1 MIKNY
6 KKLIIFKNWDFSIG
20 LIISLFSHILLF
32 TFLDFKNDD
41 LFGDKFIP
49 IELIDIDTSFNVGD
63 SLDETQSKNIEDNSN
78 FKEDKL
84 INELKKK
91 TIEKFE
97 EEVTERKIIS
107 QENLANKI
115 DLENK
120 YRGIAEGKKDQDIE
134 KGSILGEGAEKI
146 TCLNC
151 IKPKYPKLAIQR
163 GYEGILKLKVTIQKN
178 GSVKDVLVIQST
190 GYKILDNAGIKA
202 AQESKFYPL
211 TKQSELKIIYDLK
224 LN

>member
-1 MIKNY
+1 MIKND
-6 KKLIIFKNWDFSIG
+6 KKLIIFKNRELSIG
-20 LIISLFSHILLF
+20 LIISLCLHILLF
-32 TFLDFKNDD
+32 TFLNFKNDN
-41 LFGDKFIP
+41 LSGDKFIP
-49 IELIDIDTSFNVGD
+49 IELIDIDNSFNMGD
-63 SLDETQSKNIEDNSN
+63 SLDETQSKNVEDNTD

-84 INELKKK
+84 LKELKEE

-97 EEVTERKIIS
+97 EEVTEKKIIN

-163 GYEGILKLKVTIQKN
+163 GYEGILRLKVTIQKN
-178 GSVKDVLVIQST
+178 GSVKDVLVTQST
-190 GYKILDNAGIKA
+190 GYKILDKAGIKA

-211 TKQSELKIIYDLK
+211 RKQSELNIVYELK

>member
-6 KKLIIFKNWDFSIG
+6 KKLIIFKNIDFSLG

-32 TFLDFKNDD
+32 IFLDFKNDN

-49 IELIDIDTSFNVGD
+49 IELIYIDSSFNVGD
-63 SLDETQSKNIEDNSN
+63 SLEESQSKNIQDISD

-84 INELKKK
+84 IEKIKQES
-91 TIEKFE
+91 IEKFE
-97 EEVTERKIIS
+97 EKVSERKFLNNQKI
-107 QENLANKI
+107 NNNI
-115 DLENK
+115 DLKNQSL
-120 YRGIAEGKKDQDIE
+120 GISKGKKDQNIE
-134 KGSILGEGAEKI
+134 KGSIIGDGLEKI

-151 IKPKYPKLAIQR
+151 IKPKYPKIAIQR

-178 GSVKDVLVIQST
+178 GSVKDVLVTQST
-190 GYKILDNAGIKA
+190 GYRILDKAGIKA
-202 AQESKFYPL
+202 AKESKFYPL
-211 TKQSELKIIYDLK
+211 TKQSELNIIYDLK

>member
-6 KKLIIFKNWDFSIG
+6 EKLIIFKNWELSIG
-20 LIISLFSHILLF
+20 LIISLCSHILLF
-32 TFLDFKNDD
+32 TVLDFKNDN
-41 LFGDKFIP
+41 LLGDKFIP
-49 IELIDIDTSFNVGD
+49 IEFIDIDTSFNIGD

-84 INELKKK
+84 INQLKKK

-97 EEVTERKIIS
+97 EEFTERKIIS

-120 YRGIAEGKKDQDIE
+120 YRGIVKGKKDEDIE
-134 KGSILGEGAEKI
+134 RGSILGKGIDKI

-178 GSVKDVLVIQST
+178 GSVNNVLVIEST
-190 GYKILDNAGIKA
+190 GYKILDKAGIKA
-202 AQESKFYPL
+202 AKESKFYPL
-211 TKQSELKIIYDLK
+211 SKQSELNIVYELK

>member
-6 KKLIIFKNWDFSIG
+6 EKLIIFKNLELSIG

-32 TFLDFKNDD
+32 TVLDFRNDN
-41 LFGDKFIP
+41 LLGDKFIP
-49 IELIDIDTSFNVGD
+49 IEFIDIDTSFNIGD
-63 SLDETQSKNIEDNSN
+63 SLDETQSKNIENNSY
-78 FKEDKL
+78 FREDQL
-84 INELKKK
+84 IKELKEE
-91 TIEKFE
+91 TIEKSE
-97 EEVTERKIIS
+97 EEVTEKKIIN
-107 QENLANKI
+107 QENFINKI

-120 YRGIAEGKKDQDIE
+120 YRGIVNSKKDEDIE
-134 KGSILGEGAEKI
+134 KGSILGKGVEKI

-151 IKPKYPKLAIQR
+151 IEPKYPKIAIQR

-178 GSVKDVLVIQST
+178 GSVNNVLVIEST

-211 TKQSELKIIYDLK
+211 SKKSELNIVYDLK

>member
-84 INELKKK
+84 INQLKKK
-91 TIEKFE
+91 TIEKFA
-97 EEVTERKIIS
+97 EEVTERKIIN
-107 QENLANKI
+107 QENLRNKI
-115 DLENK
+115 DLENRYK
-120 YRGIAEGKKDQDIE
+120 GIIKGKKDEDIE
-134 KGSILGEGAEKI
+134 RGSILGKGVDKI

-151 IKPKYPKLAIQR
+151 IKPKYPKIAIQR
-163 GYEGILKLKVTIQKN
+163 GYEGILKLKVTIQKD
-178 GSVKDVLVIQST
+178 GSVMDVLVTQST
-190 GYKILDNAGIKA
+190 GYRILDKAGIKA
-202 AQESKFYPL
+202 AKESKFYPL

>member
-1 MIKNY
+1 MKKNHE
-6 KKLIIFKNWDFSIG
+6 KLIIFKNWELSIG
-20 LIISLFSHILLF
+20 LIISLCSHILLF
-32 TFLDFKNDD
+32 TFLDFKNDN
-41 LFGDKFIP
+41 LLGDKFIP
-49 IELIDIDTSFNVGD
+49 IELIDIDNSFNIGD
-63 SLDETQSKNIEDNSN
+63 SLDETQTKNVEDNSD
-78 FKEDKL
+78 FKEDNLLK
-84 INELKKK
+84 ELKEE

-97 EEVTERKIIS
+97 DEVTEKKIIN

-120 YRGIAEGKKDQDIE
+120 YKGIVKGKKDQDIE
-134 KGSILGEGAEKI
+134 RGSILGEGAEKI

-178 GSVKDVLVIQST
+178 GSVNNVLVIEST

-202 AQESKFYPL
+202 AKESKFYPL
-211 TKQSELKIIYDLK
+211 RKQSELNIVYELK

>member
-1 MIKNY
+1 MIKNHE
-6 KKLIIFKNWDFSIG
+6 KLIIFKNWELSIG
-20 LIISLFSHILLF
+20 LIISLCSHILLF
-32 TFLDFKNDD
+32 TVLDFKNDN
-41 LFGDKFIP
+41 LLGDKFIP
-49 IELIDIDTSFNVGD
+49 IELIDIDNSFNIGD
-63 SLDETQSKNIEDNSN
+63 SLDETQTKNVEDNSD
-78 FKEDKL
+78 FKEDNLLK
-84 INELKKK
+84 ELKEE

-97 EEVTERKIIS
+97 DEVTEKKIIN

-115 DLENK
+115 NLENK
-120 YRGIAEGKKDQDIE
+120 YKGIVKGKKDQDIE

-163 GYEGILKLKVTIQKN
+163 GYEGILRLKVTIQKN
-178 GSVKDVLVIQST
+178 GSVKDVLVTQST
-190 GYKILDNAGIKA
+190 GFKILDKAGIKA

-211 TKQSELKIIYDLK
+211 RKQSELNIVYELK

>member
-6 KKLIIFKNWDFSIG
+6 EKLIIFKNWELSIG
-20 LIISLFSHILLF
+20 LIISLCSHILLF
-32 TFLDFKNDD
+32 TFLDFKNDN
-41 LFGDKFIP
+41 LLGDKFIP
-49 IELIDIDTSFNVGD
+49 IELIDIDNSFNMGD
-63 SLDETQSKNIEDNSN
+63 SLDETQSKNVEDNTD

-84 INELKKK
+84 LKELKEE

-97 EEVTERKIIS
+97 EEVTEKKIIN
-107 QENLANKI
+107 QENLINKI

-120 YRGIAEGKKDQDIE
+120 YRGIVNGKKDEDIE
-134 KGSILGEGAEKI
+134 RGSILGDGLEKI

-178 GSVKDVLVIQST
+178 GSVNNVLVIEST

-202 AQESKFYPL
+202 AKESKFYPL
-211 TKQSELKIIYDLK
+211 RKQSELNIVYELK

>member
-6 KKLIIFKNWDFSIG
+6 EKLIIFKNWELSIG
-20 LIISLFSHILLF
+20 LIISLCSHILLF
-32 TFLDFKNDD
+32 TFLDFKNDN
-41 LFGDKFIP
+41 LLGDKFIP
-49 IELIDIDTSFNVGD
+49 IELIDIDNSFNIGY
-63 SLDETQSKNIEDNSN
+63 SLDETQTKNVEDNSD
-78 FKEDKL
+78 FKEDNLLK
-84 INELKKK
+84 ELKEE

-97 EEVTERKIIS
+97 DEVTEKKIIN

-115 DLENK
+115 NLENK
-120 YRGIAEGKKDQDIE
+120 YKGIVKGKKDQDIE

-178 GSVKDVLVIQST
+178 GSVNNVLVIEST

-202 AQESKFYPL
+202 AKESKFYPL
-211 TKQSELKIIYDLK
+211 RKQSELNIVYELK

>member
-6 KKLIIFKNWDFSIG
+6 EKLIIFKNWELSIG
-20 LIISLFSHILLF
+20 LLISLCSHILLF
-32 TFLDFKNDD
+32 TVLDFKNDN

-49 IELIDIDTSFNVGD
+49 IELIDLDTSFNIGD
-63 SLDETQSKNIEDNSN
+63 SLDETQSKNIENNSD

-84 INELKKK
+84 IMEIKEE

-97 EEVTERKIIS
+97 EEVKEKKNIN
-107 QENLANKI
+107 QENLKNKI

-120 YRGIAEGKKDQDIE
+120 YRGIVKDKKDEDIE
-134 KGSILGEGAEKI
+134 RGSILGKGVDKI

-163 GYEGILKLKVTIQKN
+163 GYEGILKIKVIIRKD
-178 GSVKDVLVIQST
+178 GSVTDVLVNQST
-190 GYKILDNAGIKA
+190 GYKILDKAGIKA
-202 AQESKFYPL
+202 AKESKFYPL
-211 TKQSELKIIYDLK
+211 SKKSELNIVYDLK

>member
-6 KKLIIFKNWDFSIG
+6 EKLIIFKNWEFLLG
-20 LIISLFSHILLF
+20 LIISLCAHIFLF
-32 TFLDFKNDD
+32 IGLDFKNDN
-41 LFGDKFIP
+41 LLGDKFIP
-49 IELIDIDTSFNVGD
+49 IQLIDIDTSFNIGD
-63 SLDETQSKNIEDNSN
+63 SLDETQSKNIEDNSD

-84 INELKKK
+84 IKELKEE
-91 TIEKFE
+91 TIEKLE
-97 EEVTERKIIS
+97 EEVIEKKIIN

-120 YRGIAEGKKDQDIE
+120 YKGIVKGKKDQDIE
-134 KGSILGEGAEKI
+134 RGSILGEGAEKI

-163 GYEGILKLKVTIQKN
+163 GYEGILRLKVTIQKN
-178 GSVKDVLVIQST
+178 GSVKDVLVTQST
-190 GYKILDNAGIKA
+190 GFKILDKAGIKA

-211 TKQSELKIIYDLK
+211 RKQSELNIVYELK

>member
-6 KKLIIFKNWDFSIG
+6 EKLIIFKNLELSIG

-32 TFLDFKNDD
+32 TVLDFRNDN
-41 LFGDKFIP
+41 LLGDKFIP
-49 IELIDIDTSFNVGD
+49 IEFIDIDTSFNIGD
-63 SLDETQSKNIEDNSN
+63 SLDETQSKNIENNSY
-78 FKEDKL
+78 FREDQL
-84 INELKKK
+84 IKELKEE
-91 TIEKFE
+91 TIEKSE
-97 EEVTERKIIS
+97 EEVTEKKIIN
-107 QENLANKI
+107 QENFINKI

-120 YRGIAEGKKDQDIE
+120 YRGIVNSKKDEDIE
-134 KGSILGEGAEKI
+134 RGSILGKGVDKI

-163 GYEGILKLKVTIQKN
+163 GYEGILKIKVTIQKN
-178 GSVKDVLVIQST
+178 GSVMDVLVIEST

-202 AQESKFYPL
+202 AKESKFYPL
-211 TKQSELKIIYDLK
+211 SKQSELNIVYELK

>member
-6 KKLIIFKNWDFSIG
+6 EKLIIFKNLELSIG

-32 TFLDFKNDD
+32 TVLDFRNDN
-41 LFGDKFIP
+41 LLGDKFIP
-49 IELIDIDTSFNVGD
+49 IELIDIDTSFKIGD
-63 SLDETQSKNIEDNSN
+63 SLYETQSKNIEDNSD

-84 INELKKK
+84 IKEIQEE

-97 EEVTERKIIS
+97 EEFIEKKIIS
-107 QENLANKI
+107 QENRTNKI

-120 YRGIAEGKKDQDIE
+120 YRGIVKSKKDEDIE
-134 KGSILGEGAEKI
+134 RGSILGKGVDKI

-163 GYEGILKLKVTIQKN
+163 GYEGILKIKVTIQKN
-178 GSVKDVLVIQST
+178 GSVMDVLVIEST

-202 AQESKFYPL
+202 AKESKFYPL
-211 TKQSELKIIYDLK
+211 SKQSELNIVYELK

>member
-1 MIKNY
+1 MIKKY
-6 KKLIIFKNWDFSIG
+6 EKLFIFKNRELSIG
-20 LIISLFSHILLF
+20 LLISLCSHILLF
-32 TFLDFKNDD
+32 TVLDFKNDN

-49 IELIDIDTSFNVGD
+49 IELIDIDTSFNIGD
-63 SLDETQSKNIEDNSN
+63 SLYETQSKNIEDNSD

-84 INELKKK
+84 IKEIQEE

-97 EEVTERKIIS
+97 EKFTEKKIIS
-107 QENLANKI
+107 QENRTNKI

-120 YRGIAEGKKDQDIE
+120 YRGIAKGKKDEDIE
-134 KGSILGEGAEKI
+134 RGSILGKGVDKI

-163 GYEGILKLKVTIQKN
+163 GYEGILKIKVIILKD
-178 GSVKDVLVIQST
+178 GSVMDVLVTQST
-190 GYKILDNAGIKA
+190 GYKILDKAGIKA
-202 AQESKFYPL
+202 AQESEFYPL
-211 TKQSELKIIYDLK
+211 SNKSELNIVYELK

>member
-6 KKLIIFKNWDFSIG
+6 EKLIIFKNWDFSIG

-49 IELIDIDTSFNVGD
+49 IELIDIDTSFNIGD
-63 SLDETQSKNIEDNSN
+63 SLDETESKNIENNSD
-78 FKEDKL
+78 FKEEKL
-84 INELKKK
+84 IKELKEE

-97 EEVTERKIIS
+97 EEVSEKKIIN
-107 QENLANKI
+107 QESLTNKI

-120 YRGIAEGKKDQDIE
+120 YRGIVNGKKDEDIE
-134 KGSILGEGAEKI
+134 RGSILGKGVDKI

-178 GSVKDVLVIQST
+178 GSVNNVLVIEST

-202 AQESKFYPL
+202 AKESKFYPL
-211 TKQSELKIIYDLK
+211 TKQSELNIIYDLK

>member
-6 KKLIIFKNWDFSIG
+6 EKLIIFKNLELSIG

-32 TFLDFKNDD
+32 TVLDFRNDN
-41 LFGDKFIP
+41 LLGDKFIP
-49 IELIDIDTSFNVGD
+49 IEFIDIDTSFNIGD
-63 SLDETQSKNIEDNSN
+63 SLDETQSKNIENNSY
-78 FKEDKL
+78 FREDQLIKEIK
-84 INELKKK
+84 EE
-91 TIEKFE
+91 TIEKSE
-97 EEVTERKIIS
+97 EEVTEKKIIN
-107 QENLANKI
+107 QENFINKI

-120 YRGIAEGKKDQDIE
+120 YRGIVNSKKDEDIE
-134 KGSILGEGAEKI
+134 KGSILGKGVEKI

-151 IKPKYPKLAIQR
+151 IEPKYPKIAIQR

-178 GSVKDVLVIQST
+178 GSVNNVLVIEST

-202 AQESKFYPL
+202 AKESKFYPL
-211 TKQSELKIIYDLK
+211 SKQSELNIVYELK

>member
-6 KKLIIFKNWDFSIG
+6 EKLNIFKKWDFSLG
-20 LIISLFSHILLF
+20 LIISLCSHILLL
-32 TFLDFKNDD
+32 TVVNFKNDY
-41 LFGDKFIP
+41 LYGNKFIP
-49 IELIDIDTSFNVGD
+49 IELIDKDTSFNIGD
-63 SLDETQSKNIEDNSN
+63 SLDETKSKNIEDNTD

-84 INELKKK
+84 LNELKAE
-91 TIEKFE
+91 TFEKFE
-97 EEVTERKIIS
+97 KEVIEKKIIN

-120 YRGIAEGKKDQDIE
+120 YRGIVEGKKDQDIE

-163 GYEGILKLKVTIQKN
+163 GYEGILRLKVTIQKN
-178 GSVKDVLVIQST
+178 GSVKDVLVTQST
-190 GYKILDNAGIKA
+190 GYKILDKAGIKA

-211 TKQSELKIIYDLK
+211 RKQSELNIVYELK